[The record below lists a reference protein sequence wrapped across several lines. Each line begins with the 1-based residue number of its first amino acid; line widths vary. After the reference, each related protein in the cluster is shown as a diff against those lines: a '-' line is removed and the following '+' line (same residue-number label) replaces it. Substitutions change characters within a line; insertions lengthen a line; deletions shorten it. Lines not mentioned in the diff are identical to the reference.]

1 MSPFALQNQAPR
13 VLLLVSYYLPYL
25 SGLTVFAQRLAQ
37 ALAAQGVEVT
47 VLTSRHQ
54 RNLASEEVLEGIK
67 VFRTPVWGRL
77 GKGVLLPGLPW
88 RFCQLARFADVVLLV
103 LPQAEAGIL
112 AALAKRW
119 LAKPV
124 VAVLLCDVELG
135 QGLRQRNIEALLRV
149 LHRWALQ
156 QADRVVTL
164 TEDYAEQTPILQAVK
179 GKLWVIPPPIPPPQ
193 VLPERVAALR
203 KAWGIGPREMLV
215 GWVGR
220 VSREKGLEILAQA
233 MPLVWERLPDVRVLC
248 AGPKEKVVGEASY
261 RRQLE
266 GLLSQFGPKWA
277 FTGILPGED
286 LAALYACLSVL
297 VLPSV
302 NRTEAFGMVQVEAM
316 ACGTP
321 VVASDLPGVREPV
334 RTTGMG
340 LLVPPGEP
348 KALAQAL
355 LQVLQGPKSF
365 PRPSPGALGTYA
377 PSSVAGK
384 YMRLF
389 SQLSSAKFGIGKK

>member
-1 MSPFALQNQAPR
+1 MSPFALQDRAPR
-13 VLLLVSYYLPYL
+13 VLLLVTYYLPYL
-25 SGLTVFAQRLAQ
+25 SGLTIFAQRLAQ
-37 ALAAQGVEVT
+37 ALASQGVEVA
-47 VLTSRHQ
+47 VLTSQHQ
-54 RNLASEEVLEGIK
+54 RNLASEEVLEGIR
-67 VFRTPVWGRL
+67 VYRTPVWGRL
-77 GKGVLLPGLPW
+77 GKGVFLPGLPW
-88 RFCQLARFADVVLLV
+88 QFCNLARFADVVLLV
-103 LPQAEAGIL
+103 LPQAEAGFL

-135 QGLRQRNIEALLRV
+135 RGLRQRYVQALLRV
-149 LHRWALQ
+149 LHRWAFH

-164 TEDYAEQTPILQAVK
+164 TEDYAEQTPILQGLK
-179 GKLWVIPPPIPPPQ
+179 GKLCVIPPPIPPPR
-193 VLPERVAALR
+193 VLPERVVAVR
-203 KAWGIGPREMLV
+203 KAWGLGPKELLV

-233 MPLVWERLPDVRVLC
+233 MPLVWERLPGVRVLC
-248 AGPKEKVVGEASY
+248 AGPKEEVVGEASY
-261 RRQLE
+261 RRQLD
-266 GLLSQFGPKWA
+266 GLLSQFGSKWT
-277 FTGILPGED
+277 FTGILPEED

-297 VLPSV
+297 VLPSL

-340 LLVPPGEP
+340 FLVPPGEP

-355 LQVLQGPKSF
+355 LQVLQAPKSF
-365 PRPSPGALGTYA
+365 PRTSPGALGAYA

-389 SQLSSAKFGIGKK
+389 SQLGSAKFGIG